1 VYYSLNTLSD
11 SFFQI
16 AQIYARE
23 IIDSRGNPTVEVE
36 ITTEA
41 GGWGRAAVPS
51 GASVGINEALEL
63 RDGDENRYFGKGV
76 LKAVRNVNEVIAP
89 ELIGSDVRDQQDI
102 DDIMIE
108 LDGTE
113 NKSRLGANAILG
125 VSLAN
130 ARCCADLL
138 GLPLFKHIG
147 GERSR
152 ILPIPMMNLINGGKH
167 AGNDL
172 AIQEFM
178 VLPVGAPL
186 YSEALRMGIEVYKS
200 LHGVLKSSYGIHA
213 TSLGDEGGYSPPMSN
228 TMQALKALQ
237 AAINKTDYV
246 LGKDLYLGMDS
257 AASNF
262 YSSKKRVYNIDGDS
276 LDVTEMINFYEV
288 IVNEYNVRLLED
300 PLYEEDFEGF
310 AQLTERLDDNVLIVG
325 DDLFVTNVKRLT
337 HGISMGA
344 CNALLLKVNQIGTLT
359 EAMDA
364 AEIAFDND
372 YSIVVSHRS
381 GETTDDF
388 ISNLAVGLNAPFI
401 KTGAPARG
409 ERTSKYNELLR
420 IEEILGDK
428 GVYAGLSFLS

>member
-1 VYYSLNTLSD
+1 MNTLSD

-16 AQIYARE
+16 TKIYARE

-36 ITTEA
+36 LITEA

-63 RDGDENRYFGKGV
+63 RDEDANRYFGKGV
-76 LKAVRNVNEVIAP
+76 LKAVHNVNEVIAP
-89 ELIGSDVRDQQDI
+89 ALIGSDVRDQQEI
-102 DDIMIE
+102 DAIMIE

-113 NKSRLGANAILG
+113 NKSLLGANAILG

-147 GERSR
+147 GERAR
-152 ILPIPMMNLINGGKH
+152 ILPIPLMNLINGGKH

-200 LHGVLKSSYGIHA
+200 LREVLSSHYGSYA
-213 TSLGDEGGYSPPMSN
+213 TSVGDEGGYSPPMNNSI
-228 TMQALKALQ
+228 QVFEALQ
-237 AAINKTDYV
+237 SAINKAGYE
-246 LGKDLYLGMDS
+246 LGSDLYLGIDS

-262 YSSKKRVYNIDGDS
+262 YSSKNGSYNIDGVS
-276 LDVTEMINFYEV
+276 LDLDEMINFYEKV
-288 IVNEYNVRLLED
+288 VGEYNVCLLED
-300 PLYEEDFEGF
+300 PLSEEDFDGF
-310 AQLTERLDDNVLIVG
+310 AKLTGRLGGNVLIVG
-325 DDLFVTNVKRLT
+325 DDLFVTNVNRLNY
-337 HGISMGA
+337 GISVGA
-344 CNALLLKVNQIGTLT
+344 CNALLLKVNQIGTLS

-364 AEIAFDND
+364 AEIAIDND
-372 YSIVVSHRS
+372 YSVIVSHRS

-388 ISNLAVGLNAPFI
+388 ISNLSVGLNAPFI

-420 IEEILGDK
+420 IEEMLGDK
-428 GVYAGLSFLS
+428 GVYAGVSFLFK